1 MNEAVNTEDT
11 EVEAQEVETEVTA
24 EQHAEAPEDGV
35 EETAT
40 SEDADEKPK
49 RKSRAEERINAL
61 TREKYE
67 AQRQLEAYQRQVAEY
82 QQYLSQQQAQRP
94 QDDMPKLAD
103 FNYDEQAYT
112 QAVAQWNQGQ
122 IQRFQ
127 QSIQQNWQQ
136 QQVQQ
141 AQMAEAQKL
150 QSAMSA
156 GQQKYPDF
164 IAKVTD
170 PSLPPLREINP
181 AAFQAVMDSDV
192 GVDVAYY
199 FANNPE
205 QVYALASMSPVQAV
219 KRVAQIEAQ
228 LNNKPVSQKS
238 PPKPPSRVSG
248 NSEAVKDPRKMSTD
262 EWMAWRNAQA
272 KR

>member
-1 MNEAVNTEDT
+1 MNEAVVTEDT
-11 EVEAQEVETEVTA
+11 EVEAPEVETEVAA
-24 EQHAEAPEDGV
+24 EQNAEAVDETV

-67 AQRQLEAYQRQVAEY
+67 AQRQLEQYQRQVAEY
-82 QQYLSQQQAQRP
+82 QQYLAQQQAQRP
-94 QDDMPKLAD
+94 MDDMPKLAD
-103 FNYDEQAYT
+103 FNYDEAAYT
-112 QAVAQWNQGQ
+112 QAVAQWNQSQ
-122 IQRFQ
+122 IQRY
-127 QSIQQNWQQ
+127 QQNLQQTWQQ
-136 QQVQQ
+136 QQAQQ

-150 QSAMSA
+150 QHAMQV

-181 AAFQAVMDSDV
+181 HAFQAVMDSDQ

-199 FANNPE
+199 FAQNPQE
-205 QVYALASMSPVQAV
+205 VYALANMSPVQAV

-228 LNNKPVSQKS
+228 LNNKPVSHKS

-248 NSEAVKDPRKMSTD
+248 NSEAVKDPSKMSTE